1 MTRLTPI
8 LLPLILTLA
17 PPAMA
22 NAGPEKKPA
31 AHARPLNLSLPREM
45 LSQTPPNGTPDETT
59 LRNLQAPAP
68 TENAPAAG
76 SRPPGLPYGAGYEHR
91 QQDMQGPGG
100 GAGMGGAG
108 TGAGGAGA
116 GGAGAGGGRRGR

>member
-8 LLPLILTLA
+8 LLPLMLTLA

-22 NAGPEKKPA
+22 NPGPEKKPA

-68 TENAPAAG
+68 TGNAPAAG
-76 SRPPGLPYGAGYEHR
+76 SLPPGLPYGAGYEHR
-91 QQDMQGPGG
+91 QQDMQGPSGG
-100 GAGMGGAG
+100 GAG
-108 TGAGGAGA
+108 T

>member
-68 TENAPAAG
+68 TENTPAAG
-76 SRPPGLPYGAGYEHR
+76 SLPPGLPYGAGYEHR
-91 QQDMQGPGG
+91 QQDMQGPSG

-108 TGAGGAGA
+108 TG
-116 GGAGAGGGRRGR
+116 GAGGGRRGR

>member
-1 MTRLTPI
+1 
-8 LLPLILTLA
+8 
-17 PPAMA
+17 
-22 NAGPEKKPA
+22 
-31 AHARPLNLSLPREM
+31 M

-100 GAGMGGAG
+100 GAGCGRGWRAARPLIPQPLK
-108 TGAGGAGA
+108 TGNGDT
-116 GGAGAGGGRRGR
+116 GRRPFFVRILRVVFWACGGHARMRL